1 MSEPECARPDP
12 DLFLTPPYCKVIGNQ
27 EDELTEIRSSDNDG
41 SLSKIEVS
49 NPGKLLN
56 LIEDL
61 TDKGTKKLEAKLNK
75 YVSIDFLNLNL

>member
-12 DLFLTPPYCKVIGNQ
+12 DLFITPPYCKVIGNQ
-27 EDELTEIRSSDNDG
+27 EDELTRSLDDDG

-75 YVSIDFLNLNL
+75 YVSIDFIYLNL